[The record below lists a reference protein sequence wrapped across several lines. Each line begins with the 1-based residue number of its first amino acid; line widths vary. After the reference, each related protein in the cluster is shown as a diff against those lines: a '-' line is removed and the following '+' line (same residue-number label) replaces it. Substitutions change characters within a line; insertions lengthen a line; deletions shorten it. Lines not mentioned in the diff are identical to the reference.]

1 MVNVSKRAG
10 SGTRFIDYD
19 RAMTELGQRVA
30 FLGLGT
36 MGAAMAANLARA
48 GFVVTAW
55 NRTRG
60 RASELSDL
68 GIEMARNAAEAAAK
82 SDIVVICVSDTP
94 DVEAVLFG
102 KDGVVGGARAGSLI
116 IDCSTIAPSGSW
128 GFAARLKEH
137 GLSMVDAP
145 VSGGSEGA
153 RNATLTIFVGGDEA
167 DFERARPVLTAL
179 GRTIT
184 HVGPIGAGQ
193 AVKAVNQV
201 ILAGTY
207 LGVAEGIVLAIKAG
221 LDVEQVVEALG
232 GGAAQSWVLANRS
245 GRMIDNDYPLG
256 FKVALHRKDLGIALE
271 LANQLGAVLPVS
283 GLAAQFESGLI
294 AGGHGEDDISAV
306 ARTIRALSA
315 LEG

>member
-1 MVNVSKRAG
+1 
-10 SGTRFIDYD
+10 
-19 RAMTELGQRVA
+19 
-30 FLGLGT
+30 

-48 GFVVTAW
+48 GFHVTAW
-55 NRTRG
+55 NRTSG
-60 RASELSDL
+60 RAPELADL
-68 GIEMARNAAEAAAK
+68 GVEIAPNPATAAAQA
-82 SDIVVICVSDTP
+82 DVVVICVSDTP

-102 KDGVVGGARAGSLI
+102 QDGVVGGARAGTLI
-116 IDCSTIAPSGSW
+116 VDCSTIAPSGSW
-128 GFAARLKEH
+128 DFAARVKEH

-167 DFERARPVLTAL
+167 DVERARPVLQAL

-201 ILAGTY
+201 ILAGAY

-283 GLAAQFESGLI
+283 ALAAQLESGLI
-294 AGGHGEDDISAV
+294 AGGHGDDDMSAL
-306 ARTIRALSA
+306 ARAIRSLSA
-315 LEG
+315 LDR